1 MANLPGSGDRARRK
15 AEVLLASEEDDP
27 RVEAGATAAD
37 ARAETREAAGRGR
50 PRLSVVIPSYR
61 SETTL
66 PGVLAALAPQVRGRS
81 REVIVVDSTAD
92 GSAARVCAEFPWVQL
107 VELDGRTLPGRARNL
122 GALAARADRLAF
134 LDADVVPERECLDA
148 LERRLVPG
156 VELVVGAV
164 CNGTPRSPTGT
175 AGYLLEV
182 LDFAPFRR
190 TPPKHAVGCAL
201 LVRRSA
207 FERVGGFPENLWPAE
222 DTVFSLRIT
231 ERAPLAFVNV
241 ARVAHLNRRGLRP
254 YLAHQRVL
262 GASFALASRHADL
275 PGSRFARRPLVFVAG
290 VLRLGSLALRLRH
303 HPRAA
308 LSACALAP
316 WLVLGLVAWNVGA
329 ITGRGS

>member
-1 MANLPGSGDRARRK
+1 MDAAATGSDVRAH
-15 AEVLLASEEDDP
+15 
-27 RVEAGATAAD
+27 
-37 ARAETREAAGRGR
+37 ARAAHDRHR

-61 SETTL
+61 AEATL
-66 PGVLAALAPQVRGRS
+66 PGVLAALAPQVRGRG
-81 REVIVVDSTAD
+81 REVVVVDSSAD
-92 GSAARVCAEFPWVQL
+92 GSAARICAAFPWARL

-122 GALAARADRLAF
+122 GALAATSDRLVF
-134 LDADVVPERECLDA
+134 IDADVVPEPGCLDA
-148 LERRLVPG
+148 LERRLAPD

-175 AGYLLEV
+175 AGYLLEF

-190 TPPKHAVGCAL
+190 TPPKHAVGCVL

-207 FERVGGFPENLWPAE
+207 FERVGGFPEDLWPAE
-222 DTVFSLRIT
+222 DTVFSLRVT
-231 ERAPLAFVNV
+231 ERRPLAFDQV

-275 PGSRFARRPLVFVAG
+275 PGHRFAAPPLVFVAG
-290 VLRLGSLALRLRH
+290 LLRLVSLAVRVGR

-308 LSACALAP
+308 LAACALAP
-316 WLVLGLVAWNVGA
+316 WLVLGVAAWNVGA